1 VKLSLPRWLHLNGA
15 TTAVTLVAAGGLL
28 FTISPETVVT
38 AFSSGTAASA
48 PTSQVGARAAAA
60 PVEDEPAED
69 EETTGLEPVSSTGG
83 SGAGHG
89 SRDGAGERNRSA
101 AERADDDTL
110 LDGGVEP
117 EDVPQPIGPDDL
129 EGSGDLREEVE
140 AQIQSMGGT
149 ASGAP
154 YDFMLTQ
161 FNILGSNHTR
171 GSRTRFAPGTVRT
184 GWAVDYLE
192 RWGSDVVGF
201 SEIQKDQ
208 LAVFMRDTG
217 GAFDVWPGT
226 ALGNNGVP
234 QSLVWRKSLFT
245 ATAKESVTIPFMGQ
259 RRPQPVVRL
268 KHNGTGRE
276 LWVVNVH
283 NAPRS
288 RESERDQAM
297 GLELAVV
304 NELRRTGLPVLF
316 IGDMN
321 EKEEIFC
328 AVTGRTDLYS
338 PRGGSRGGACRP
350 PSGMRVDWIFG
361 SSDVRF
367 SGYTDEKTAELRRIT
382 DHGVLH
388 SRVTIP

>member
-28 FTISPETVVT
+28 LTISPETVVT
-38 AFSSGTAASA
+38 AFSPGTAASA
-48 PTSQVGARAAAA
+48 PASPGGTQAAPA

-69 EETTGLEPVSSTGG
+69 EATTDLEPESSTGG
-83 SGAGHG
+83 SG
-89 SRDGAGERNRSA
+89 SRDGAGEGNRGA
-101 AERADDDTL
+101 GEEPADDDSL
-110 LDGGVEP
+110 LDGGSLSEAQEP
-117 EDVPQPIGPDDL
+117 MITPEDL
-129 EGSGDLREEVE
+129 EGSGELREEVE

-149 ASGAP
+149 AGGAP

-276 LWVVNVH
+276 FWVVNVH

-288 RESERDQAM
+288 REAERDQAM

-304 NELRRTGLPVLF
+304 NELRKTGLPVLF